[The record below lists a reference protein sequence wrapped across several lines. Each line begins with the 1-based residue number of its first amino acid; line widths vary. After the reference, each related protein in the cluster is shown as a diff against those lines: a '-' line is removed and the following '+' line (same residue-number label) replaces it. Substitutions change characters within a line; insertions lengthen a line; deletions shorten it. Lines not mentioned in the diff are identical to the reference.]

1 MGSLLPLTGDL
12 AFLGPAGATAIDL
25 ALADIDSAGGVLEQP
40 VTYLAGDSGD
50 ARTGIAAEAVTSQV
64 ASGAQAIV
72 GPAASTVTITVID
85 QTIEAGVVLISPAN
99 TGPGLTDYPDQGLY
113 FRMAAS
119 DVAQGSAL
127 ATVAEGL
134 GLTSGAT
141 IARAD
146 PYGMGIQ
153 SAFEDAY
160 VASGEAVDV
169 SITYEPDALSFAG
182 AVGEIAAT
190 DPEFVLIAG
199 FDEAANILREMTRQ
213 GIGPQDVQVFLTEGS
228 VSTTGYA
235 GLPEDA
241 MAGVVGAVPTGDPS
255 VDLKDFHR
263 RLLKQ
268 VPDLTT
274 FAYAA
279 EAYDATILVALA
291 AAYAD
296 CADGGAIAKALPAVA
311 SATSGSRSCGT
322 YSDCLAVIESGG
334 QPHYKG
340 SAGSREFNEFGD
352 ARWATVE
359 IVRYVTNTKLR
370 PVEVIGP
377 FEVPLP

>member
-1 MGSLLPLTGDL
+1 
-12 AFLGPAGATAIDL
+12 
-25 ALADIDSAGGVLEQP
+25 
-40 VTYLAGDSGD
+40 
-50 ARTGIAAEAVTSQV
+50 
-64 ASGAQAIV
+64 
-72 GPAASTVTITVID
+72 
-85 QTIEAGVVLISPAN
+85 
-99 TGPGLTDYPDQGLY
+99 
-113 FRMAAS
+113 
-119 DVAQGSAL
+119 
-127 ATVAEGL
+127 
-134 GLTSGAT
+134 
-141 IARAD
+141 
-146 PYGMGIQ
+146 MGIQ

-160 VASGEAVDV
+160 AASGGAVGV

-213 GIGPQDVQVFLTEGS
+213 GIGPQDVQVFLAEGS

-235 GLPEDA
+235 GLPEGA
-241 MAGVVGAVPTGDPS
+241 MAGVVGGVPTGDPS

-279 EAYDATILVALA
+279 EAYDAAILVALA

-296 CADGGAIAKALPAVA
+296 CADGRAIAQALPAVA
-311 SATSGSRSCGT
+311 NATAGSSRCGT
-322 YSDCLAVIESGG
+322 YSECLGVIESGG
-334 QPHYKG
+334 QPHYEG
-340 SAGSREFNEFGD
+340 AAGSRDFNEFGD